1 LTSTLLEEA
10 ECAGLDAPATPEAGQ
25 RRKKENNP
33 MPAKRSS
40 PTQIGK
46 SPVYRVDI
54 FNVPIQARRRF
65 LDRVEET
72 HRVLRTIP
80 GFIEDHILERPS
92 GPGACTIVTIAIWK
106 DEETV
111 SQARVAVGD
120 WHVRTGF
127 NPQKLMKELGVEA
140 AIGEFHPVEL
150 AMTV

>member
-1 LTSTLLEEA
+1 MRLEH
-10 ECAGLDAPATPEAGQ
+10 PAIPEAGQ
-25 RRKKENNP
+25 RRKKGDIP

-40 PTQIGK
+40 PNAFNEAPMSKT
-46 SPVYRVDI
+46 PVYRVDI

-80 GFIEDHILERPS
+80 GFIEDHILERPG
-92 GPGACTIVTIAIWK
+92 GPSACNIVTIAIWK

-111 SQARVAVGD
+111 RHAKAVVGD
-120 WHVRTGF
+120 WHARTGF
-127 NPQKLMKELGVEA
+127 NPQKLMRDLGVEA
-140 AIGEFHPVEL
+140 VIGEFRPVEL